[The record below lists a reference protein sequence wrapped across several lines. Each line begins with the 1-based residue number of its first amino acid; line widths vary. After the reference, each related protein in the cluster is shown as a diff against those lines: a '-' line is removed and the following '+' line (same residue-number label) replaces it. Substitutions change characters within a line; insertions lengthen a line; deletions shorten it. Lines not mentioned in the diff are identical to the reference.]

1 MQEWLRVALK
11 LAADQLA
18 SPQTSFGVR
27 SSRIH
32 FWMRGERTPKDVCG
46 EATDQST
53 YEDER
58 MKAQGEGEEG
68 EWRMES

>member
-1 MQEWLRVALK
+1 MLVIVLNAGMAPRRFEVSRRPISLP
-11 LAADQLA
+11 ADVLWGSLTQ
-18 SPQTSFGVR
+18 
-27 SSRIH
+27 
-32 FWMRGERTPKDVCG
+32 KDVCG

-68 EWRMES
+68 E